1 MQKGGYVAVNKHYRF
16 YFLFPLRSLFIFS
29 PILSSTPGSEHLN
42 FHHHH
47 HHRRRPPPFEGEH
60 EMVGLSVI
68 LENNKDLSGDE
79 QRRSPQVISK
89 GSMIKPPSN
98 PPSPTAAP
106 PSPAGFSRR
115 RNASSF
121 SPACGFLEY
130 CFLCTQKLLPGKDI
144 YIGDK
149 AFCSEDCR
157 CRQIFMDEEEMS
169 AAKRGCTLEYNRSL
183 AATSSSS
190 SSPSSSSSSRSR
202 KGAANR
208 ANYNAFAY

>member
-1 MQKGGYVAVNKHYRF
+1 
-16 YFLFPLRSLFIFS
+16 
-29 PILSSTPGSEHLN
+29 
-42 FHHHH
+42 
-47 HHRRRPPPFEGEH
+47 
-60 EMVGLSVI
+60 MVGLSVI

-115 RNASSF
+115 RNAPSYFSS
-121 SPACGFLEY
+121 SACGFLEY

-144 YIGDK
+144 YMYKGDK

-190 SSPSSSSSSRSR
+190 SSSRSR

>member
-1 MQKGGYVAVNKHYRF
+1 
-16 YFLFPLRSLFIFS
+16 
-29 PILSSTPGSEHLN
+29 
-42 FHHHH
+42 
-47 HHRRRPPPFEGEH
+47 
-60 EMVGLSVI
+60 MVGLSVI
-68 LENNKDLSGDE
+68 LENSNDLSGDE

-115 RNASSF
+115 RSAPSS
-121 SPACGFLEY
+121 SSACGFLEY

-144 YIGDK
+144 YMYKGDK

-190 SSPSSSSSSRSR
+190 SSRSR